1 MNSGNKRFVLMD
13 RDGTLIVERHYLSDP
28 DHVELIPGVGK
39 ALQAL
44 QSMGL
49 GLVVV
54 TNQSAIG
61 RGYFDVPRLDAIHG
75 RLRDLLLAEGVSL
88 DGIYYCP
95 HRPEDGCNCR
105 KPRTGL
111 VDQAIS
117 DLYFDPGQC
126 FVVGDKASDIELGR
140 EVGAKTILV
149 LTGYGVAEFAT
160 STPDYVV
167 PSLAEI
173 TPLIQ
178 QMVSVKGSVEGTNAE
193 SKS

>member
-13 RDGTLIVERHYLSDP
+13 RDGTLIVERHYLSNP
-28 DHVELIPGVGK
+28 DQIELIPGVGK

-61 RGYFDVPRLDAIHG
+61 RGYFDETRLDAIHG
-75 RLRDLLLAEGVSL
+75 QLRDLLLAEGVSL

-95 HRPEDGCNCR
+95 HRPDENCNCR

-111 VDQAIS
+111 VNQAIG
-117 DLYFDPGQC
+117 DLCFDPRQC
-126 FVVGDKASDIELGR
+126 FVVGDKASDIELGQK
-140 EVGAKTILV
+140 VGANTILV
-149 LTGYGVAEFAT
+149 LTGYGNTESALV
-160 STPDYVV
+160 TPDHVV

-173 TPLIQ
+173 TTLIQ
-178 QMVSVKGSVEGTNAE
+178 RLILAADLVGSTNAE